1 MIFDVLTYSILAIGL
16 VLTYVVLHLAFSNN
30 KN

>member
-16 VLTYVVLHLAFSNN
+16 ILTYVVWHLALSNN

>member
-1 MIFDVLTYSILAIGL
+1 MIFDVFTYSILAIGL
-16 VLTYVVLHLAFSNN
+16 ILAYVVWHLALSDK

>member
-16 VLTYVVLHLAFSNN
+16 ILAYVVWHLALSNN